1 MGTAHPR
8 RIAVPSEGRS
18 GRPQANLASGLLSR
32 RSARARHARAV
43 VRGDGSGMVVLGR
56 TGTAVRVRGGAS
68 ASLARTGRRGA
79 R

>member
-32 RSARARHARAV
+32 RSARARRARAV
-43 VRGDGSGMVVLGR
+43 VRGACVAL
-56 TGTAVRVRGGAS
+56 
-68 ASLARTGRRGA
+68 GA
-79 R
+79 RRSVSSSRLTTSVLRDYVGVLWIVSLK

>member
-32 RSARARHARAV
+32 RSARARRARAV
-43 VRGDGSGMVVLGR
+43 VRGAVTGMVVLGR
-56 TGTAVRVRGGAS
+56 TGTAVGVRRFGHRS
-68 ASLARTGRRGA
+68 SARTGRRGA